1 MTGFYNG
8 QYSDT
13 RQKYRDM
20 HGEYTRE
27 KIQTAWAHW
36 PKVSASPVGP
46 ATDQPYCIC
55 ADIILKVYDRGS
67 GFSSQSWEIEIQHM
81 IYSAGGMGSGGPLES
96 FPVLTKKFSGYGYDN
111 CKDKL
116 VWIHCTYDFR
126 ENEAY
131 RMSIIRDDDGGF
143 CFNDDD
149 RDRFH
154 LKSNSSMPP
163 SFWRELPDVENA
175 SPNDP
180 LVKDYFK
187 RAEEFLFHKRL

>member
-1 MTGFYNG
+1 MPGFYNG

-13 RQKYRDM
+13 KQKYRDM
-20 HGEYTRE
+20 YGEYTRD
-27 KIQTAWAHW
+27 KIRTAWAHW
-36 PKVSASPVGP
+36 PKVSATPVGP

-55 ADIILKVYDRGS
+55 ADIILKVYDDKAW
-67 GFSSQSWEIEIQHM
+67 FSPDQWEIEIQHM

-96 FPVLTKKFSGYGYDN
+96 FPVLTKKFSGGGYDD

-116 VWIHCTYDFR
+116 VWIHHTYDCR
-126 ENEAY
+126 HNEAY
-131 RMSIIRDDDGGF
+131 TLSIRRDDDGF

-149 RDRFH
+149 RDMFH

-187 RAEEFLFHKRL
+187 RAEEFLFHKLL